1 MPYSHARPMMTL
13 NKDRSSTTKNCTFRI
28 TGSAWTGSTMSPR
41 EVVEDPLNL
50 NSIHL
55 RFSRDDGGN
64 PIYLNATICNKSTE
78 LSRSTRI
85 LLTLKSLIPSVRMRV
100 S

>member
-1 MPYSHARPMMTL
+1 MPCSHARPIMAL
-13 NKDRSSTTKNCTFRI
+13 NKDRSSTTKNYTFRI

-41 EVVEDPLNL
+41 EVVEDLLNPD
-50 NSIHL
+50 SIHL
-55 RFSRDDGGN
+55 RFSGDDGGN
-64 PIYLNATICNKSTE
+64 PIYLNATICNRSTE

>member
-1 MPYSHARPMMTL
+1 MMAL

-28 TGSAWTGSTMSPR
+28 TGSAWTGSMMSPR
-41 EVVEDPLNL
+41 EVVEDLLNL
-50 NSIHL
+50 DSIHL
-55 RFSRDDGGN
+55 RFSRDDSGN

-85 LLTLKSLIPSVRMRV
+85 LLKLKSLISSVRMRV